1 MTVIPLVYFSF
12 MTIYFFHR
20 YRSWNL
26 VSALFSILIV
36 FSFFSLLVDVN
47 NLYGEWGN
55 NENYLSFFG
64 VILYCFLWT
73 VVILPFMKFCG
84 KDFVITINKPQ
95 LFNYLCYFLLFCSF
109 VYAVF
114 SFDINS
120 IITNLMSDG
129 ADMYQENSEAAHSNY
144 RAKGKMQILLWIPLV
159 INKGWPLLLLLFFIN
174 LLYSN
179 KTLASLFL
187 ILSLLNVI
195 VALSG
200 GGRAM
205 VIYWI
210 FFFYVYFSFF
220 YNMLSLKLK
229 KQIIVFVSFFIVIIV
244 SLFLSITLS
253 RFDNGNSFDSIIGY
267 AGQTLNNFCAFIYNS
282 DLVNTNIQR
291 IFPFYSLLLGKGS
304 FSHVHYYDFLNQRYS
319 IEVNNFST
327 LFGEIALD
335 LGCFGLMVWLIGYL
349 LTFRLIK
356 INGSSIDVSSLFL
369 FVVLLM
375 VPILGFFAY
384 PYVFHFTTAFLLFSF
399 LCYFMFRFNFR

>member
-26 VSALFSILIV
+26 VSALFSILAV
-36 FSFFSLLVDVN
+36 FSFFSLLVDIN

-55 NENYLSFFG
+55 NENYLSFIG
-64 VILYCFLWT
+64 VLSYCFLWT

-84 KDFVITINKPQ
+84 REVDITINKPK
-95 LFNYLCYFLLFCSF
+95 LFNFLCYSLLFCAL

-129 ADMYQENSEAAHSNY
+129 AEMYQENSEVAHSNY

-159 INKGWPLLLLLFFIN
+159 VHKGWPLLLLLFFIN
-174 LLYSN
+174 LIYEN
-179 KTLASLFL
+179 KVLAYLFF
-187 ILSLLNVI
+187 IFSLLNVI

-205 VIYWI
+205 VVYWM

-220 YNMLSLKLK
+220 YNMLTVKLRK
-229 KQIIVFVSFFIVIIV
+229 NIIFFVSFFSIIIV
-244 SLFLSITLS
+244 ALFLSITFS
-253 RFDNGNSFDSIIGY
+253 RFDNGDSFDSIIGY
-267 AGQTLNNFCAFIYNS
+267 AGQTLNNFCAFFYSS
-282 DLVNTNIQR
+282 DLVNTNTQR
-291 IFPFYSLLLGKGS
+291 VFPFYSLLLGKGS
-304 FSHVHYYDFLNQRYS
+304 FSHVHYYDILNQRYS

-335 LGCFGLMVWLIGYL
+335 LGFVGLFIWLIGYL
-349 LTFRLIK
+349 LTFRLVK
-356 INGSSIDVSSLFL
+356 INGNFIDISSLFL
-369 FVVLLM
+369 FVILLM

-384 PYVFHFTTAFLLFSF
+384 PYVFHFTTVFILFSF
-399 LCYFMFRFNFR
+399 FCYFLFRFSFK